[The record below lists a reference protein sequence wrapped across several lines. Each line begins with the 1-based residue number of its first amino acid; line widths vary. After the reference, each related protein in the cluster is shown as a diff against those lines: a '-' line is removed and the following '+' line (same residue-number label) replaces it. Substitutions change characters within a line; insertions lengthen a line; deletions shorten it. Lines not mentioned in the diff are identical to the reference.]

1 MMKNP
6 PEDPKCKTTLII
18 APTALLDQWAMEIEL
33 KTNSA
38 LKCLVYHGQFKI
50 RLPLSSDSV

>member
-1 MMKNP
+1 MKNP